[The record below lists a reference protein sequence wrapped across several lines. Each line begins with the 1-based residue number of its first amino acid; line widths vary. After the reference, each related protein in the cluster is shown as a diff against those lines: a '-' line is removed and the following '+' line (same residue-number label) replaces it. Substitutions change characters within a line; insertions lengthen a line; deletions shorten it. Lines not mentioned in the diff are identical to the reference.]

1 MATAPDFLMPRQVPY
16 APMPTGLG
24 GYGQQAYRLAGTPPQ
39 TQQRSYNLSGPLAPF
54 ATPSSGGSSGGGE
67 LAGLLGLLAQNPN
80 MLSGITNAAK
90 GLLGGGSQAQFPGS
104 MLDTAQKAGS
114 LAELLPGAVNPP
126 MISPTPPLADP
137 EIVKAI
143 QPTAQIPA
151 ADSLAGLLS
160 PSASAAPAMI
170 TPSAPTIAMNP
181 AVDAAITQAGS
192 QIASTA
198 PLTATEQAL
207 ANIGATAGT
216 AAGGAGAAAFPG
228 SMLAAAQSGAP
239 LSALVSASA
248 PSLGVPA
255 GLLTPAQYATAIT
268 PTATIPGAAGTG
280 AAAGSGTLAS
290 LAGPAAVVAG
300 GLLAAQGISK
310 GKEGQAALGGGIA
323 GAGASL
329 MGLGALGPLGLAG
342 AAIAAIGASMVNT
355 KEFGDVALRNYWNA
369 VDSGRGIGE
378 TDPNELA
385 QGFIN
390 FYRTNKNE
398 FAPQAVYGRT
408 GNETFMQDF
417 KRQINTAIE
426 SGAVPPTATP
436 QEIYAQ
442 VIQPW
447 IGSMGAGPQDQAARA
462 IQDHM
467 LTDLVASYQAGKPIS
482 NAEVKGDRKFDIVSN
497 PLRYPSAAQP
507 AQPTPGMATMSAP
520 GLDLSGDMV
529 MIPPEED
536 VLGMAMQQAP
546 AATGSYGGLLAQVAN
561 ATPLDSP
568 YAGLLS
574 QWRTV

>member
-16 APMPTGLG
+16 SPAPAGLG
-24 GYGQQAYRLAGTPPQ
+24 GYAQQAYRLAGTPPQ
-39 TQQRSYNLSGPLAPF
+39 TQQRTYNLSGPLAPF
-54 ATPSSGGSSGGGE
+54 ASPGGGSSGGGE

-170 TPSAPTIAMNP
+170 SPSAPTIAMNP
-181 AVDAAITQAGS
+181 AVDAAITQAAG
-192 QIASTA
+192 
-198 PLTATEQAL
+198 
-207 ANIGATAGT
+207 GAGT

-268 PTATIPGAAGTG
+268 PTATIPGAAGAG
-280 AAAGSGTLAS
+280 ASGTLAG
-290 LAGPAAVVAG
+290 LAGPAALIAG
-300 GLLAAQGISK
+300 GLLAGQGISQ

-329 MGLGALGPLGLAG
+329 MGFGALGPLGLAG
-342 AAIAAIGASMVNT
+342 AAIAALGASMVNT

-447 IGSMGAGPQDQAARA
+447 ISSMGAGPQDQAARA

-482 NAEVKGDRKFDIVSN
+482 NAEVKGDRKFDIVAN

-520 GLDLSGDMV
+520 AGLLDLSGDMV
-529 MIPPEED
+529 MIPPGED
-536 VLGMAMQQAP
+536 VLAQYM
-546 AATGSYGGLLAQVAN
+546 GLLGGRA
-561 ATPLDSP
+561 
-568 YAGLLS
+568 
-574 QWRTV
+574 